1 MLMKKDANLCD
12 TKSAREDLP
21 VPRSELEQRHHIVA
35 ESLSLKQV
43 ISDAVRAARSRS
55 TILVTGESGTGK
67 ELVARLVHKSSQ
79 RKEQPFVVVNCGALP
94 ETLLETELFGHEKG
108 SFTGA
113 LYRKIGLFE
122 TASSGTIFLDEI
134 GEMSP
139 SMQVKLLRV
148 LQEGT
153 FNRIGNA
160 ETINV
165 DVRVISATNKDLR
178 DEVKKKKFREDLFY
192 RLNVIHLSIPPLRQ
206 RKEDIP
212 HLVEFFVKRLRESL
226 DLKELQISAAAMELI
241 AEYSWPG
248 NVRELENTIERAAVM
263 GSGREINPQD
273 LILQRKEPAGGED
286 HIQVGKTLQEALDG
300 FKREF
305 IRKTLQLTRGN
316 RKRAAEILDI
326 QRTYLSRLIKDY
338 DLDV

>member
-1 MLMKKDANLCD
+1 MPMKKDANLYD
-12 TKSAREDLP
+12 IKSAREDLP
-21 VPRSELEQRHHIVA
+21 LSRSELEHRHRMVA
-35 ESLSLKQV
+35 ESPSLKQV
-43 ISDAVRAARSRS
+43 ISEAVRAARSGS
-55 TILVTGESGTGK
+55 TILITGESGTGK
-67 ELVARLVHKSSQ
+67 ELIARLVHNVSPRS
-79 RKEQPFVVVNCGALP
+79 EQPFVVVNCGALP

-139 SMQVKLLRV
+139 AMQVKLLRV

-160 ETINV
+160 ATISV

-178 DEVKKKKFREDLFY
+178 EELKKRKFREDLFY
-192 RLNVIHLSIPPLRQ
+192 RLNVIHLALPPLRQ
-206 RKEDIP
+206 RKEDIA
-212 HLVEFFVKRLRESL
+212 HLAGFFVKRLKESF
-226 DLKELQISAAAMELI
+226 DLKELKISEEAMNLI
-241 AEYSWPG
+241 AGYSWPG
-248 NVRELENTIERAAVM
+248 NVRELENAIERAAVM
-263 GSGREINPQD
+263 GDGREILPQD
-273 LILQRKEPAGGED
+273 LILHRNEPAAED
-286 HIQVGKTLQEALDG
+286 HIEVGMTLQQALDG
-300 FKREF
+300 FKRDF
-305 IRKTLQLTRGN
+305 IKKTLQLTKGN
-316 RKRAAEILDI
+316 RKKAAEILDI

>member
-1 MLMKKDANLCD
+1 MPMKKDANLYD
-12 TKSAREDLP
+12 IKSAREDLP
-21 VPRSELEQRHHIVA
+21 IARSELEQRHHMVA
-35 ESLSLKQV
+35 ESLSLKKV

-67 ELVARLVHKSSQ
+67 ELIARLVHTMSKRS
-79 RKEQPFVVVNCGALP
+79 EQPFVVVNCGALP

-139 SMQVKLLRV
+139 AMQVKLLRV

-160 ETINV
+160 APISV

-178 DEVKKKKFREDLFY
+178 EEVRKRKFREDLFY
-192 RLNVIHLSIPPLRQ
+192 RLNVIHLDLPPLRE

-212 HLVEFFVKRLRESL
+212 QLTAFFVKRLRESFGVK
-226 DLKELQISAAAMELI
+226 DLQVSEEAMSLISD
-241 AEYSWPG
+241 YNWPG
-248 NVRELENTIERAAVM
+248 NVRELENAIERAAVM
-263 GSGREINPQD
+263 GSGHEILPQD
-273 LILQRKEPAGGED
+273 LVLHRPEPAAED
-286 HIQVGKTLQEALDG
+286 HIEAGMTLQQGLDT
-300 FKREF
+300 FKKDF
-305 IRKTLQLTRGN
+305 IRRTLKLTRGN